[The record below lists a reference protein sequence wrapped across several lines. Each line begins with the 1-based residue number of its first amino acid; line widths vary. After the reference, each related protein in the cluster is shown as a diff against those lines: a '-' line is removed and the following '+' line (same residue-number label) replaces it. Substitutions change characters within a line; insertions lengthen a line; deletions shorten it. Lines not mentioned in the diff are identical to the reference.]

1 MFEEAVDWRVAR
13 KSLEE
18 RPAGLWVLLADP
30 EKGFEQHQVRH
41 QVDQRVSRE
50 VLAGPPVPELAF
62 VAGEERGGEILP
74 GVCLVGPRG
83 SQAARLQRVT
93 DALTTYRVDHA
104 AGVSDRHQ
112 PLVVAFRAP
121 HPYLERPARRWIF
134 WRGVLQ
140 PAGQLRIF
148 EKAVIEILEVSA
160 RAGERCCRDA
170 CTDVRPSVSEV
181 EHPAV
186 ARAVRV

>member
-1 MFEEAVDWRVAR
+1 MFEEAVDGRVAR

-18 RPAGLWVLLADP
+18 CPAGLWVLLADL

-62 VAGEERGGEILP
+62 VAGEERGGELLP

-93 DALTTYRVDHA
+93 DALTTYGVDHA

-112 PLVVAFRAP
+112 PLVVAFSTP
-121 HPYLERPARRWIF
+121 HPHLERPARRRRF
-134 WRGVLQ
+134 WCGVPQ
-140 PAGQLRIF
+140 QACKLRVF
-148 EKAVIEILEVSA
+148 EKAVEEIF
-160 RAGERCCRDA
+160 
-170 CTDVRPSVSEV
+170 
-181 EHPAV
+181 
-186 ARAVRV
+186 